1 MAGKEGG
8 SMTCRVAELRRKE
21 VISVKDGTR
30 VGTVCDAEM
39 DVESARLTAIVVYG
53 RPRLFGLLGREED
66 VVIRWPDIQVIG
78 EDTILVNYQERVR
91 VRRRR
96 GLLASFFGDE

>member
-1 MAGKEGG
+1 
-8 SMTCRVAELRRKE
+8 MTCRVAELRRKE

>member
-30 VGTVCDAEM
+30 VGAVCDAEM

-78 EDTILVNYQERVR
+78 EHTILVNYQERVR

>member
-30 VGTVCDAEM
+30 VGAVCDAEM

>member
-30 VGTVCDAEM
+30 VGAVCDAEM

-78 EDTILVNYQERVR
+78 EDKILVNYQERVR

>member
-1 MAGKEGG
+1 MEN
-8 SMTCRVAELRRKE
+8 
-21 VISVKDGTR
+21 
-30 VGTVCDAEM
+30 
-39 DVESARLTAIVVYG
+39 ARLTSIVVYG
-53 RPRLFGLLGREED
+53 RLRLFGLLGREED
-66 VVIRWPDIQVIG
+66 IVIRWPDIQVIG

>member
-1 MAGKEGG
+1 
-8 SMTCRVAELRRKE
+8 MTCRVAELRRKE

-30 VGTVCDAEM
+30 VGAVCDAEM

-66 VVIRWPDIQVIG
+66 IVIRWPDIQVIG

-91 VRRRR
+91 VRRRPAR
-96 GLLASFFGDE
+96 RTARAQI

>member
-1 MAGKEGG
+1 MEN
-8 SMTCRVAELRRKE
+8 
-21 VISVKDGTR
+21 
-30 VGTVCDAEM
+30 
-39 DVESARLTAIVVYG
+39 ARLTALVVYG

-66 VVIRWPDIQVIG
+66 IVIRWPDIQVIG

-96 GLLASFFGDE
+96 SLLSLLFGEE

>member
-1 MAGKEGG
+1 
-8 SMTCRVAELRRKE
+8 MTCRVAELRRKE

-30 VGTVCDAEM
+30 VGAVCDAEM

-53 RPRLFGLLGREED
+53 RTRLFGLLGREED

>member
-1 MAGKEGG
+1 
-8 SMTCRVAELRRKE
+8 MTCRVAELRRKE

-30 VGTVCDAEM
+30 VGAVCDAEM

>member
-1 MAGKEGG
+1 
-8 SMTCRVAELRRKE
+8 MTCRVAELRRKE

-30 VGTVCDAEM
+30 VGAVCDAEM

-66 VVIRWPDIQVIG
+66 IVIRWPDIQVIG

>member
-1 MAGKEGG
+1 
-8 SMTCRVAELRRKE
+8 MTCRVAELRRKE

-30 VGTVCDAEM
+30 VGAVCDAEI
-39 DVESARLTAIVVYG
+39 DVESARLTSIVVYG

-66 VVIRWPDIQVIG
+66 IVIRWPDIQVIG

>member
-1 MAGKEGG
+1 
-8 SMTCRVAELRRKE
+8 MTCRVAELRRKE

-30 VGTVCDAEM
+30 VGAVCDAEM
-39 DVESARLTAIVVYG
+39 DVESARLTSIVVYG

-66 VVIRWPDIQVIG
+66 IVIRWPDIQVIG